1 MSIMLLKLCRLIGK
15 RLTNTEQRPTIR
27 GGNVAATVASPLN
40 SRKNLEVLNTMKVI
54 DRNGKA
60 QKINKGDKII
70 ITFYDSQNKPITTMN
85 SKAYEPHE
93 VIEQNGQLGVMWG
106 NVRMFTPLSTF
117 WATFEK
123 VKE

>member
-1 MSIMLLKLCRLIGK
+1 
-15 RLTNTEQRPTIR
+15 
-27 GGNVAATVASPLN
+27 
-40 SRKNLEVLNTMKVI
+40 MKVI